1 MGSIVAEGVPYVE
14 PTAALYQW
22 PRRKLIGAAR
32 REARVMATVTDAI
45 DISENPELLRLVDR
59 LRGSRGSVVL
69 RRGEEDVALVTPAK
83 PSQGI
88 RWRQPTEEDYAA
100 FRSAAGSWQGHLDAE
115 QFIKDN
121 RARRQIATRPPVD
134 L

>member
-1 MGSIVAEGVPYVE
+1 M
-14 PTAALYQW
+14 
-22 PRRKLIGAAR
+22 LIGAAR
-32 REARVMATVTDAI
+32 REARIVATVTDAI

-69 RRGEEDVALVTPAK
+69 RRGDEVVALVTPPE

-88 RWRQPTEEDYAA
+88 PWRQPTEEDYAA
-100 FRSAAGSWQGHLDAE
+100 FRSAAGSWRGHIDAE
-115 QFIKDN
+115 QFIRDN
-121 RARRQIATRPPVD
+121 HKSRQISTRPPVD